1 MSLGERIRKLRREFD
16 LTQQE
21 FADRIGSKRNTVA
34 TYEIDRSIPSSA
46 IISLICREFN
56 VSEDWLRNGE
66 GDMFLPKPT
75 NELEA
80 LLEKR
85 QIPKGAYI
93 LLESYLNLK
102 PFEQDA
108 VLNYI
113 KAVADTI
120 NKTESSNSELLQKT
134 AERM

>member
-1 MSLGERIRKLRREFD
+1 
-16 LTQQE
+16 
-21 FADRIGSKRNTVA
+21 
-34 TYEIDRSIPSSA
+34 
-46 IISLICREFN
+46 
-56 VSEDWLRNGE
+56 
-66 GDMFLPKPT
+66 MFLPKPT